1 MASDELVQKILTIV
15 RTNLNPRQGLTN
27 LKKTTNIVPGIMK
40 IIKDNLGEAPTV
52 VAHAPLEDV
61 TSSILKLVKNS
72 IKIPP
77 KVATAVNTK
86 MEKEGTQEN
95 KGFFKT
101 ILGFFSPKN
110 KMATYGPGVQPNFIE
125 PKIIGSNLQR
135 RPIYNKSN
143 WPPGYI
149 FTTRGI
155 KTGFFKNTG
164 GAPPVPPNGPK
175 PPVGPVPPVPPPANV
190 PAAPRNYT
198 KMALKNLLNARRK
211 YPDNKEAIAKAIRK
225 IFDDELRGVRYDGRT
240 KRARR
245 IGDLL
250 RILPRNFNG
259 RRNATALVIDDIR
272 NTRNKTNLSNLKSN
286 LGSVPNED
294 VRRAFDEQRRRLE
307 RRKGPYESN
316 NEYRGRT
323 RYGERESRRFSPRRS
338 GESNYNYGRRREEY
352 NRNEMRRRREAHSR
366 TEIPYSSGNTGFR
379 GNSGPRG
386 NFGPRGN
393 MGPPPIPSNE
403 QRAINNAGGATRALN
418 RIASVPGG
426 APEVAK
432 AAEAL
437 NETNGNASKAVY
449 IKGAS
454 PAAVEAVK
462 NLGGPTNAVNV
473 LSGLNTMAQKPET
486 RARKS
491 TRTRKSKVLRPRVAE
506 LNRVINAVKKQRLI
520 SLVAHNVTK
529 THNIHPNDEKLK
541 KYYKKVIKANILRR
555 PFAKIA
561 KAAAKKRVA

>member
-1 MASDELVQKILTIV
+1 
-15 RTNLNPRQGLTN
+15 
-27 LKKTTNIVPGIMK
+27 MK

-52 VAHAPLEDV
+52 VTHAPVNDV
-61 TSSILKLVKNS
+61 KISILKLVQNK

-86 MEKEGTQEN
+86 MEKEGN
-95 KGFFKT
+95 KGFLKT

-110 KMATYGPGVQPNFIE
+110 KMATSGPGVQP
-125 PKIIGSNLQR
+125 KI
-135 RPIYNKSN
+135 
-143 WPPGYI
+143 
-149 FTTRGI
+149 
-155 KTGFFKNTG
+155 TGANFFKNMG
-164 GAPPVPPNGPK
+164 VVPNGPK
-175 PPVGPVPPVPPPANV
+175 PPAVPNGPKPPAVPANV
-190 PAAPRNYT
+190 PAAGRNYT

-211 YPDNKEAIAKAIRK
+211 YPDNKDAIAKAIRK

-286 LGSVPNED
+286 LGSVPNEN
-294 VRRAFDEQRRRLE
+294 VRKAFDEQRRRLE
-307 RRKGPYESN
+307 RRKSPYGYE

-323 RYGERESRRFSPRRS
+323 RYGNNGYRRFSPRRP
-338 GESNYNYGRRREEY
+338 GESNYNYGRRHEEY
-352 NRNEMRRRREAHSR
+352 NRNEMRRRREAHANR
-366 TEIPYSSGNTGFR
+366 SSGGNTGFR
-379 GNSGPRG
+379 GNTGPRG
-386 NFGPRGN
+386 NSGFRGN
-393 MGPPPIPSNE
+393 MGAPPPIPSNE
-403 QRAINNAGGATRALN
+403 QRAINNAGGATKALN
-418 RIASVPGG
+418 RIANVPGG

-437 NETNGNASKAVY
+437 NETNGNVNKAIY

-454 PAAVEAVK
+454 PAAVAAVK
-462 NLGGPTNAVNV
+462 NLGGHANAVNV
-473 LSGLNTMAQKPET
+473 LSGLNTMAQKPAT
-486 RARKS
+486 RARKT
-491 TRTRKSKVLRPRVAE
+491 TRARKSKVLRPRVAE

-555 PFAKIA
+555 PFAKIV
-561 KAAAKKRVA
+561 KKAAKKRVA

>member
-1 MASDELVQKILTIV
+1 
-15 RTNLNPRQGLTN
+15 
-27 LKKTTNIVPGIMK
+27 MK
-40 IIKDNLGEAPTV
+40 IIKDNLGEAPAV
-52 VAHAPLEDV
+52 VTHAPVNDV
-61 TSSILKLVKNS
+61 KISILKLVQNK

-77 KVATAVNTK
+77 KVATAINTK
-86 MEKEGTQEN
+86 MEKGGN

-101 ILGFFSPKN
+101 VLGFFSPKN
-110 KMATYGPGVQPNFIE
+110 KMASYGPGAQPNFIE
-125 PKIIGSNLQR
+125 AKIIGSNLQR

-143 WPPGYI
+143 LPNGYI
-149 FTTRGI
+149 FTTRGN

-164 GAPPVPPNGPK
+164 GAIPAA
-175 PPVGPVPPVPPPANV
+175 PVGPVGPAPPVRPPPPVNV
-190 PAAPRNYT
+190 PVAPRNYT

-211 YPDNKEAIAKAIRK
+211 YPDNKDAISKAIRK

-307 RRKGPYESN
+307 RRKGPYDSD
-316 NEYRGRT
+316 NEYRR
-323 RYGERESRRFSPRRS
+323 RSRPEEREYRRFSPRGP
-338 GESNYNYGRRREEY
+338 GESNSNYGRRREEY

-366 TEIPYSSGNTGFR
+366 SEIPSSGGNT
-379 GNSGPRG
+379 
-386 NFGPRGN
+386 GPRGN
-393 MGPPPIPSNE
+393 MGAPPPIPTNE

-418 RIASVPGG
+418 RIANVPGG

-437 NETNGNASKAVY
+437 NETGGNVNKAIF

-473 LSGLNTMAQKPET
+473 LTGLNTMSQKPET
-486 RARKS
+486 RVRKTTRARKS
-491 TRTRKSKVLRPRVAE
+491 KKVLRPRVAE

-555 PFAKIA
+555 PFAKIV
-561 KAAAKKRVA
+561 KKAAKKRVA

>member
-1 MASDELVQKILTIV
+1 
-15 RTNLNPRQGLTN
+15 
-27 LKKTTNIVPGIMK
+27 MK

-52 VAHAPLEDV
+52 VTHAPVNDV
-61 TSSILKLVKNS
+61 KISILKLVQNK

-86 MEKEGTQEN
+86 MEKEGN

-125 PKIIGSNLQR
+125 PKITGKNNQG
-135 RPIYNKSN
+135 RPTYNQV
-143 WPPGYI
+143 PPMEGYVL
-149 FTTRGI
+149 TTSKGV
-155 KTGFFKNTG
+155 TGWFKNTG
-164 GAPPVPPNGPK
+164 AAVLPGLPIGPVAPNGPK
-175 PPVGPVPPVPPPANV
+175 PPANV

-211 YPDNKEAIAKAIRK
+211 YPDNKEAISKAIQK
-225 IFDDELRGVRYDGRT
+225 VFENELRGVRYDGRT

-307 RRKGPYESN
+307 RRKSPYGYE
-316 NEYRGRT
+316 NEYRGR
-323 RYGERESRRFSPRRS
+323 GERESRRFSPRRS
-338 GESNYNYGRRREEY
+338 GESNYNYNRRREEY

-366 TEIPYSSGNTGFR
+366 SEIPSSGGNGGFR
-379 GNSGPRG
+379 GNSGPRR

-437 NETNGNASKAVY
+437 NETNGNATKAIY
-449 IKGAS
+449 IKGVS
-454 PAAVEAVK
+454 PEAVAAVK

>member
-1 MASDELVQKILTIV
+1 MANDELVQKILTIV
-15 RTNLNPRQGLTN
+15 RTHVNPRQGLVN
-27 LKKTTNIVPGIMK
+27 LKKNQDIVPGIVK

-52 VAHAPLEDV
+52 VSHAPVNDV
-61 TSSILKLVKNS
+61 KISILKLVKNS
-72 IKIPP
+72 IKISP
-77 KVATAVNTK
+77 KVTAAVNTK
-86 MEKEGTQEN
+86 LEKEGN

-110 KMATYGPGVQPNFIE
+110 KMATYGPGAPPNFIE
-125 PKIIGSNLQR
+125 PKILGSNLQR

-149 FTTRGI
+149 FTTRGN

-164 GAPPVPPNGPK
+164 GAPPTAPVGPPVFPGP
-175 PPVGPVPPVPPPANV
+175 PPPLVPVGPV
-190 PAAPRNYT
+190 AARNYT
-198 KMALKNLLNARRK
+198 KMTLKNLLNARRK
-211 YPDNKEAIAKAIRK
+211 YPNNADSISKAIRK
-225 IFDDELRGVRYDGRT
+225 IFEDELRSVRYDGRT

-307 RRKGPYESN
+307 RRKSPYESG
-316 NEYRGRT
+316 NEYRR
-323 RYGERESRRFSPRRS
+323 RGEREPRRFSPRRS
-338 GESNYNYGRRREEY
+338 GESNYNYDRRRAEY
-352 NRNEMRRRREAHSR
+352 NGNELRRRREAHAT
-366 TEIPYSSGNTGFR
+366 TESGRSYSGASVGPPITRR
-379 GNSGPRG
+379 GSNSGV
-386 NFGPRGN
+386 N

-403 QRAINNAGGATRALN
+403 QRAINNAGGASRALN
-418 RIASVPGG
+418 RIANVPGG

-437 NETNGNASKAVY
+437 NETNGNASQAIF
-449 IKGAS
+449 IKGVS
-454 PAAVEAVK
+454 PEAVAAVK

-473 LSGLNTMAQKPET
+473 LSGLNTMSQKPET
-486 RARKS
+486 RARKT
-491 TRTRKSKVLRPRVAE
+491 TRTRRSKKVQRPRVAE

-541 KYYKKVIKANILRR
+541 KYYKKVIKANILRT
-555 PFAKIA
+555 PFAKVA
-561 KAAAKKRVA
+561 KKAAKKRVA

>member
-15 RTNLNPRQGLTN
+15 RTNLNPRQGLAN
-27 LKKTTNIVPGIMK
+27 LKKNQDIVPGIMK

-52 VAHAPLEDV
+52 VSHAPVNDV
-61 TSSILKLVKNS
+61 KISILKLVQNK

-86 MEKEGTQEN
+86 MEKEGN

-110 KMATYGPGVQPNFIE
+110 KMASYGPGAQPNFIE
-125 PKIIGSNLQR
+125 AKVTGKNNQG
-135 RPIYNKSN
+135 RPTYNQVA
-143 WPPGYI
+143 PMPGYV
-149 FTTRGI
+149 FTTQGN
-155 KTGFFKNTG
+155 KTGWFKNTG
-164 GAPPVPPNGPK
+164 AAVLPGLPIAPVAPVGPK
-175 PPVGPVPPVPPPANV
+175 PPVNV

-225 IFDDELRGVRYDGRT
+225 IFDDELRSVRYDGRT

-245 IGDLL
+245 IGDML

-286 LGSVPNED
+286 LGSVPNDD
-294 VRRAFDEQRRRLE
+294 VRKAFDEQRRRLE
-307 RRKGPYESN
+307 RRKSQYGYE
-316 NEYRGRT
+316 NEYRGR
-323 RYGERESRRFSPRRS
+323 GEREPRRFSPRRS
-338 GESNYNYGRRREEY
+338 GESNSNYGRRREEY

-366 TEIPYSSGNTGFR
+366 TEIPSSGGNAGFR
-379 GNSGPRG
+379 GNAA
-386 NFGPRGN
+386 PRGN

-418 RIASVPGG
+418 RIANVPGG

-437 NETNGNASKAVY
+437 NETNGNAAKAIF
-449 IKGAS
+449 IKGVS

-473 LSGLNTMAQKPET
+473 LTGLNTMSQKPET
-486 RARKS
+486 RVRKTTRARKS
-491 TRTRKSKVLRPRVAE
+491 KKVLRPRVAE

-520 SLVAHNVTK
+520 SLVAHNITK
-529 THNIHPNDEKLK
+529 TNNIHPNDEKLK

-555 PFAKIA
+555 PFANIVK
-561 KAAAKKRVA
+561 KAAKKRVA